1 MMVFISFTRLLHDEK
16 VNSARKSYKRFH
28 YSLIFLWEYVR
39 ERLEGLVIPFQF
51 EYSQS
56 RKKVSAFTYSRSYL
70 HLATNI

>member
-51 EYSQS
+51 EYS
-56 RKKVSAFTYSRSYL
+56 
-70 HLATNI
+70 